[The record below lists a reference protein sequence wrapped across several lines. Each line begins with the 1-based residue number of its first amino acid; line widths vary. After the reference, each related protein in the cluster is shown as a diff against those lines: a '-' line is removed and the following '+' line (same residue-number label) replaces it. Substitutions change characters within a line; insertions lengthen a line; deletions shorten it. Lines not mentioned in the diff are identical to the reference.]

1 MKKHES
7 SSDNDN
13 SFLKTLI
20 QKFNQQQDEK
30 QKLEKQEQAEAEQAR
45 LKNST
50 ESANKTKPDHANKPP
65 KTNTIKLNEPIDN
78 LHQINRHKLDLNSTP
93 KLQPITLTPTS
104 PTPLKIPTAQSLNI
118 LTAQQVKPTLAVPVP
133 VLQSNIVTLNGN
145 HHHHQFGQNG
155 TPTTSTI
162 VKLNPTQI
170 NFNNLGS
177 IKKNTLVIPS
187 PTSLSNNNAQTNNQ
201 QFKHIVVPKSS
212 PKLIILPSNN
222 NPSNKL
228 NGIHQSVVLNDS
240 QNAVQKICLL
250 KSNSIPNDLGNMS
263 TPNTELI
270 RLEEHQSGNDNLS
283 QIQLGKNFKLTNS
296 SGNSIKLN
304 VSQPNLKSKAN
315 IQIVSK
321 QNSNNNNSENFRI
334 INKIK
339 LDQMESESQIAAP
352 LSSSSSTSSVT
363 SSPPNWSETNL
374 ELIKDILNELNGKPK
389 EVECNSNSNIKVLYE
404 TVKEKLE
411 KNVYGC
417 VEDFYTD
424 LKLIKDNDLKTIKL
438 ND

>member
-1 MKKHES
+1 
-7 SSDNDN
+7 
-13 SFLKTLI
+13 
-20 QKFNQQQDEK
+20 
-30 QKLEKQEQAEAEQAR
+30 
-45 LKNST
+45 
-50 ESANKTKPDHANKPP
+50 
-65 KTNTIKLNEPIDN
+65 
-78 LHQINRHKLDLNSTP
+78 
-93 KLQPITLTPTS
+93 
-104 PTPLKIPTAQSLNI
+104 
-118 LTAQQVKPTLAVPVP
+118 
-133 VLQSNIVTLNGN
+133 
-145 HHHHQFGQNG
+145 
-155 TPTTSTI
+155 
-162 VKLNPTQI
+162 
-170 NFNNLGS
+170 
-177 IKKNTLVIPS
+177 
-187 PTSLSNNNAQTNNQ
+187 
-201 QFKHIVVPKSS
+201 
-212 PKLIILPSNN
+212 
-222 NPSNKL
+222 
-228 NGIHQSVVLNDS
+228 
-240 QNAVQKICLL
+240 
-250 KSNSIPNDLGNMS
+250 MS

-339 LDQMESESQIAAP
+339 LDQMESEAQMAAP

>member
-13 SFLKTLI
+13 SFLQTLI
-20 QKFNQQQDEK
+20 QKFKLQQDEK
-30 QKLEKQEQAEAEQAR
+30 QKLEKQEQAEADQAR

-50 ESANKTKPDHANKPP
+50 ESANKAKPDHVIKPP
-65 KTNTIKLNEPIDN
+65 KTNTIKLNEPIEN
-78 LHQINRHKLDLNSTP
+78 LQQMNRHKLDLNSTP

-145 HHHHQFGQNG
+145 QHHHHHQFGQNG

-187 PTSLSNNNAQTNNQ
+187 PTSSSANNAQANNQ

-222 NPSNKL
+222 NPSKL
-228 NGIHQSVVLNDS
+228 NGIHQ
-240 QNAVQKICLL
+240 
-250 KSNSIPNDLGNMS
+250 
-263 TPNTELI
+263 
-270 RLEEHQSGNDNLS
+270 R
-283 QIQLGKNFKLTNS
+283 
-296 SGNSIKLN
+296 
-304 VSQPNLKSKAN
+304 
-315 IQIVSK
+315 
-321 QNSNNNNSENFRI
+321 
-334 INKIK
+334 
-339 LDQMESESQIAAP
+339 
-352 LSSSSSTSSVT
+352 
-363 SSPPNWSETNL
+363 
-374 ELIKDILNELNGKPK
+374 
-389 EVECNSNSNIKVLYE
+389 
-404 TVKEKLE
+404 
-411 KNVYGC
+411 
-417 VEDFYTD
+417 
-424 LKLIKDNDLKTIKL
+424 
-438 ND
+438 